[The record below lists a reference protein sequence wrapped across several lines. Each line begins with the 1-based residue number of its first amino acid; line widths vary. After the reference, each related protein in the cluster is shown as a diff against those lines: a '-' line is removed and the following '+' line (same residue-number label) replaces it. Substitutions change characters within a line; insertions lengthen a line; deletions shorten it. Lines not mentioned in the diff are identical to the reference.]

1 VISSIKTI
9 DEFLKEKGISK
20 ERTTALMRQ
29 RAKYIDYLDFLNI
42 NDNSGTMK
50 ELNENYKYKRYAE
63 LSDEEAK
70 FLRDKSFKQYEKL
83 KENEKLL
90 K

>member
-1 VISSIKTI
+1 MNYGKY
-9 DEFLKEKGISK
+9 GN
-20 ERTTALMRQ
+20 RQ
-29 RAKYIDYLDFLNI
+29 RNKLERECKLKKMRRY
-42 NDNSGTMK
+42 K
-50 ELNENYKYKRYAE
+50 EEWSRG
-63 LSDEEAK
+63 K